1 MKLPTLGSLC
11 SIGQRPAAA
20 VSNSPGSL
28 LPFNPVLLKDL
39 TSRRDV
45 ARQPI
50 GSPRPP
56 DAKAPEEQALL
67 GYRFQGLTAQIDSM
81 GQVRFEPGVRSQS
94 RLASGPLRV
103 RRQDAGL
110 RRMRGWSIL
119 PSGEKRLA
127 YSSPAHSANRAVR
140 SHWQCCSA
148 SCRNA
153 TAVPIPHL
161 WDS

>member
-1 MKLPTLGSLC
+1 VKLPALRSLC

-20 VSNSPGSL
+20 VSNSSGSL

-39 TSRRDV
+39 ASRRDV
-45 ARQPI
+45 AGQPI
-50 GSPRPP
+50 GSPQSP
-56 DAKAPEEQALL
+56 DAKAPKEQALL
-67 GYRFQGLTAQIDSM
+67 GYRFQGLTAQIDSI
-81 GQVRFEPGVRSQS
+81 GQVWFELGVRSRPRPAFGS
-94 RLASGPLRV
+94 LRA
-103 RRQDAGL
+103 RRQGAGL
-110 RRMRGWSIL
+110 RRMKGWPIR

-148 SCRNA
+148 SCRNT